1 MARVKEYTAGVQAEG
16 KKSIGQ
22 DIADPLLR
30 TGLLFHRH
38 RRPADSV
45 RDTQQD
51 VISAK
56 RTELV
61 PGHPTAMSGISSTHR
76 H

>member
-1 MARVKEYTAGVQAEG
+1 VKQYLAGVQAEG
-16 KKSIGQ
+16 AEPIDQ
-22 DIADPLLR
+22 AAADQLLR
-30 TGLLFHRH
+30 ANLLFHRH

-56 RTELV
+56 RIELV
-61 PGHPTAMSGISSTHR
+61 PSHPIAMSGISSTHR